1 MKKLVYISGG
11 IGGAKLAK
19 GFYAQK
25 NIDLSIIVNT
35 GDDEIIHGVKLSP
48 DLDSVMYALSNMEG
62 EFGWGQ
68 RDDTCWRSLRARY
81 L

>member
-1 MKKLVYISGG
+1 MKKLAYISGG

-48 DLDSVMYALSNMEG
+48 DVGFCHVCSRQYGRRIWVGAKRRY
-62 EFGWGQ
+62 FQCQ
-68 RDDTCWRSLRARY
+68 RLF
-81 L
+81 

>member
-1 MKKLVYISGG
+1 MKKLAYISGG

-35 GDDEIIHGVKLSP
+35 GDDEIIHGIKL
-48 DLDSVMYALSNMEG
+48 LKFTL
-62 EFGWGQ
+62 Q
-68 RDDTCWRSLRARY
+68 RQ
-81 L
+81 

>member
-1 MKKLVYISGG
+1 MKKLAYISGG

-48 DLDSVMYALSNMEG
+48 DVDSVMYALANMEG
-62 EFGWGQ
+62 EFGWWAKRRYFQCQ
-68 RDDTCWRSLRARY
+68 RLF
-81 L
+81 